1 MSELERMLQ
10 NVFAIAKTSD
20 DTPARLASRWK
31 GEIRSAAYNDYKRK
45 KEIICERCPLKKE
58 LENEIESEK

>member
-1 MSELERMLQ
+1 M
-10 NVFAIAKTSD
+10 FAIAKMSD
-20 DTPARLASRWK
+20 KSPARLAREWL

-58 LENEIESEK
+58 LENEKENEK